1 MCAHVPDKIF
11 VPSTANANENVII
24 NWNKPIE
31 HGSAITGYK
40 VYIRKSDLTFHYSE
54 HVCDG
59 TTLEAL
65 AQTQCSVPLK
75 TFIGEPYNLKHL
87 SSIFARIVAVN
98 FYGDS
103 VLSDA
108 GNGAILFFVPDPPI
122 DLAKNVNF
130 VSSQTAISISWMQAA
145 FNGGRTVVDYRI
157 SYD

>member
-1 MCAHVPDKIF
+1 LRFGVSYKFRVEAQNSFGFSAYSDQLTLMCAHVPDKIF

-65 AQTQCSVPLK
+65 A
-75 TFIGEPYNLKHL
+75 
-87 SSIFARIVAVN
+87 
-98 FYGDS
+98 
-103 VLSDA
+103 
-108 GNGAILFFVPDPPI
+108 
-122 DLAKNVNF
+122 
-130 VSSQTAISISWMQAA
+130 
-145 FNGGRTVVDYRI
+145 
-157 SYD
+157 